1 MYVLAN
7 SVLLKAEEKTE
18 LYLEDCL
25 KTDVQQITPLEIE
38 RTAET
43 PNL

>member
-1 MYVLAN
+1 MLAN

-18 LYLEDCL
+18 LYWEDCL
-25 KTDVQQITPLEIE
+25 KADVQQNTPMEIK
-38 RTAET
+38 RSAET

>member
-1 MYVLAN
+1 MLAN

-18 LYLEDCL
+18 LYWEDCL
-25 KTDVQQITPLEIE
+25 KADVQQITPMEIK
-38 RTAET
+38 RSAET

>member
-1 MYVLAN
+1 MLAN

-18 LYLEDCL
+18 LQREDCL
-25 KTDVQQITPLEIE
+25 NVDVQQITPLEIK
-38 RTAET
+38 RSAET

>member
-1 MYVLAN
+1 MLAN

-18 LYLEDCL
+18 LYWEDCL
-25 KTDVQQITPLEIE
+25 KADVQQITTLEIK
-38 RTAET
+38 RSAET

>member
-1 MYVLAN
+1 MLAN

-18 LYLEDCL
+18 LYWEDCL
-25 KTDVQQITPLEIE
+25 KADVQQITPMEIKKE
-38 RTAET
+38 CRT